1 MVTLLNEQSEI
12 DNLRRDLNDQE
23 QQLAERIIAAVGG
36 MDNIDSVMNCMTR
49 VRIKVLDENKVDDQE
64 LRHIDGVMGVIHD
77 ERIQVVVGPG
87 TVNKVA
93 NHMAELSGVKLGD
106 RIPHNHNDSEK
117 MDYKSYAADKAKAN
131 KEAHKAKQKNGKLNK
146 VLKSIAN
153 IFIPLIP
160 AFIGAGLIGGIAA
173 VLSNLMV
180 AGYIS
185 GAWITQLITVFN
197 VIKDGMLAYLAI
209 FTGINAAKEFGATP
223 GLGGVIGGTT
233 LLTGIAGKNILMN
246 VFTGEPLQPGQGGI
260 IGVIFAVWI
269 LSIVEKRLHKIVP
282 NAIDIIVTPTI
293 ALLIVGLLTIFI
305 FMPLAGFVSDSLVSV
320 VNGIISIGGVFS
332 GFIIG
337 ASFLPLV
344 MLGLHHIF
352 TPIHI
357 EMINQSGATYLLPI
371 AAMAGAGQVGAALAL
386 WVRCKR
392 NTTLRNTL
400 KGALPVGFLGIGE
413 PLIYG
418 VTLPLGRPFLTACI
432 GGGIGGAVIGG
443 IGHIGAKA
451 IGPSGVSLLPLI
463 SDNMYLGYIAGLLA
477 AYAGGFVC
485 TYLFG
490 TTKAMRQTDLLGD

>member
-1 MVTLLNEQSEI
+1 MTK
-12 DNLRRDLNDQE
+12 E

-87 TVNKVA
+87 TFNKVA

-106 RIPHNHNDSEK
+106 PIPHHHNDSEK

>member
-1 MVTLLNEQSEI
+1 MTK
-12 DNLRRDLNDQE
+12 E

-106 RIPHNHNDSEK
+106 PIPHHHNDSEK

-269 LSIVEKRLHKIVP
+269 LSIVEKRLHKIMP

>member
-1 MVTLLNEQSEI
+1 MTK
-12 DNLRRDLNDQE
+12 E

-106 RIPHNHNDSEK
+106 PIPHNHNDSEK

-131 KEAHKAKQKNGKLNK
+131 KEAHKAKQKNGMLNK

>member
-1 MVTLLNEQSEI
+1 MTK
-12 DNLRRDLNDQE
+12 E

-131 KEAHKAKQKNGKLNK
+131 KEAHKAKQKNGKLNT

-185 GAWITQLITVFN
+185 GAWITQLIAVFN

>member
-1 MVTLLNEQSEI
+1 MTK
-12 DNLRRDLNDQE
+12 E

-106 RIPHNHNDSEK
+106 PIPHHHNDSEK

-197 VIKDGMLAYLAI
+197 VIKDGILAYLAI

>member
-1 MVTLLNEQSEI
+1 MTK
-12 DNLRRDLNDQE
+12 E

-146 VLKSIAN
+146 VLKLIAN

-185 GAWITQLITVFN
+185 GAWITQLIAVFN

>member
-1 MVTLLNEQSEI
+1 MTK
-12 DNLRRDLNDQE
+12 E

-106 RIPHNHNDSEK
+106 PIPHNHNDSEK

-451 IGPSGVSLLPLI
+451 IGPSGVLLLPLI

>member
-1 MVTLLNEQSEI
+1 MTK
-12 DNLRRDLNDQE
+12 E

-106 RIPHNHNDSEK
+106 PIPHNHNDSEK

-282 NAIDIIVTPTI
+282 NAIDIIITPTI

>member
-1 MVTLLNEQSEI
+1 MTK
-12 DNLRRDLNDQE
+12 E

-64 LRHIDGVMGVIHD
+64 PRHIDGVMGVIHD

-106 RIPHNHNDSEK
+106 PIPHHHNDSEK

>member
-1 MVTLLNEQSEI
+1 MTK
-12 DNLRRDLNDQE
+12 E

-106 RIPHNHNDSEK
+106 TIPHNHNDSEK

-160 AFIGAGLIGGIAA
+160 VFIGAGLIGGIAA

>member
-1 MVTLLNEQSEI
+1 MTK
-12 DNLRRDLNDQE
+12 E

-106 RIPHNHNDSEK
+106 PIPHNHNDSEK

-180 AGYIS
+180 ADYIS

>member
-1 MVTLLNEQSEI
+1 MTK
-12 DNLRRDLNDQE
+12 E

-106 RIPHNHNDSEK
+106 PIPHHHNDSEK

-320 VNGIISIGGVFS
+320 VNGIVSIGGVFS

>member
-1 MVTLLNEQSEI
+1 MTK
-12 DNLRRDLNDQE
+12 E

-106 RIPHNHNDSEK
+106 PIPHNHNDSEK

-131 KEAHKAKQKNGKLNK
+131 KEAHKAKQRNGKLNK

>member
-1 MVTLLNEQSEI
+1 MTK
-12 DNLRRDLNDQE
+12 E

-106 RIPHNHNDSEK
+106 PILHHHNDSEK

>member
-1 MVTLLNEQSEI
+1 MTK
-12 DNLRRDLNDQE
+12 E

-106 RIPHNHNDSEK
+106 PIPHHHNDSEK

-463 SDNMYLGYIAGLLA
+463 SDNMYLVYIAGLLA

>member
-1 MVTLLNEQSEI
+1 MTK
-12 DNLRRDLNDQE
+12 E

-106 RIPHNHNDSEK
+106 PIPHHHNDSEK

-418 VTLPLGRPFLTACI
+418 VTLPLGRTFLTACI

>member
-1 MVTLLNEQSEI
+1 MTK
-12 DNLRRDLNDQE
+12 E

-106 RIPHNHNDSEK
+106 PIPHNHNDSEK

-320 VNGIISIGGVFS
+320 FNGIISIGGVFS

>member
-1 MVTLLNEQSEI
+1 MTK
-12 DNLRRDLNDQE
+12 E

-106 RIPHNHNDSEK
+106 PIPHNHNDSEK

-153 IFIPLIP
+153 IFIPLIT

>member
-1 MVTLLNEQSEI
+1 MTK
-12 DNLRRDLNDQE
+12 E

-106 RIPHNHNDSEK
+106 PIPHHHNDSEK

-305 FMPLAGFVSDSLVSV
+305 FMPLAGFVSGSLVSV

>member
-1 MVTLLNEQSEI
+1 MTK
-12 DNLRRDLNDQE
+12 E

-106 RIPHNHNDSEK
+106 PIPHHHNDSEK

-320 VNGIISIGGVFS
+320 VNGIISIGGIFS

>member
-1 MVTLLNEQSEI
+1 MTK
-12 DNLRRDLNDQE
+12 E

-106 RIPHNHNDSEK
+106 PIPHHHNDSEK

-131 KEAHKAKQKNGKLNK
+131 KEAHKAKQKNGKSNK

-371 AAMAGAGQVGAALAL
+371 VAMAGAGQVGAALAL

>member
-1 MVTLLNEQSEI
+1 MTK
-12 DNLRRDLNDQE
+12 E

-106 RIPHNHNDSEK
+106 PIPHNHNDSEK

-246 VFTGEPLQPGQGGI
+246 VFTGEPLKPGQGGI

>member
-1 MVTLLNEQSEI
+1 MTK
-12 DNLRRDLNDQE
+12 E

-106 RIPHNHNDSEK
+106 PIPHHHNDSEK

-131 KEAHKAKQKNGKLNK
+131 KEAHKAKQKNGKSNK

-233 LLTGIAGKNILMN
+233 LLMGIAGKNILMN

>member
-1 MVTLLNEQSEI
+1 MTK
-12 DNLRRDLNDQE
+12 E

-106 RIPHNHNDSEK
+106 PIPHNHNDSEK

-246 VFTGEPLQPGQGGI
+246 VFTEEPLQPGQGGI

>member
-1 MVTLLNEQSEI
+1 MTK
-12 DNLRRDLNDQE
+12 E

-106 RIPHNHNDSEK
+106 PIPHHHNDSEK

-293 ALLIVGLLTIFI
+293 ALLIVGILTIFI

>member
-1 MVTLLNEQSEI
+1 MTK
-12 DNLRRDLNDQE
+12 E

-36 MDNIDSVMNCMTR
+36 MDNIGSVMNCMTR

-106 RIPHNHNDSEK
+106 PIPHHHNDSEK

>member
-1 MVTLLNEQSEI
+1 MTK
-12 DNLRRDLNDQE
+12 E

-106 RIPHNHNDSEK
+106 SIPHHHNDSEK

>member
-1 MVTLLNEQSEI
+1 MTK
-12 DNLRRDLNDQE
+12 E

-93 NHMAELSGVKLGD
+93 NHMAELSGFKLGD
-106 RIPHNHNDSEK
+106 PIPHNHNDSEK

>member
-1 MVTLLNEQSEI
+1 MTK
-12 DNLRRDLNDQE
+12 E

-185 GAWITQLITVFN
+185 GAWITQLIAVFN

-386 WVRCKR
+386 WVRYKR

>member
-1 MVTLLNEQSEI
+1 MTK
-12 DNLRRDLNDQE
+12 E

-106 RIPHNHNDSEK
+106 PIPHHHNDSEK

-371 AAMAGAGQVGAALAL
+371 AAMAGAVQVGAALAL

>member
-1 MVTLLNEQSEI
+1 MTK
-12 DNLRRDLNDQE
+12 E

-49 VRIKVLDENKVDDQE
+49 VRIKVLEENKVDDQE

-106 RIPHNHNDSEK
+106 PIPHNHNDSEK

>member
-1 MVTLLNEQSEI
+1 MTK
-12 DNLRRDLNDQE
+12 E

-106 RIPHNHNDSEK
+106 PIPHHHNDSEK

-146 VLKSIAN
+146 ILKSIAN

>member
-1 MVTLLNEQSEI
+1 MTK
-12 DNLRRDLNDQE
+12 E

-106 RIPHNHNDSEK
+106 PIPHNHNDSEK

-357 EMINQSGATYLLPI
+357 EMINQSGA
-371 AAMAGAGQVGAALAL
+371 GQVGAALAL